1 MRGKNREKIL
11 EAGYNLFYQN
21 GFEATGVQEI
31 ANASSVPKGSF
42 YNYFSSKTN
51 FAVEVIELYAD
62 RQAAYLQENL
72 LQGDES
78 PLTRLKN
85 LFESWE
91 EQFFD
96 VGATGCLA
104 GNLSQELA
112 NHEEPVRIALHSAL
126 CKLESFFATIVR
138 QAQNADE
145 VSIDINAEET
155 GAFLYNGWQGAIMR
169 SKVTRTTDP
178 MRYFIDLVF
187 TKVLK

>member
-11 EAGYNLFYQN
+11 EAGYDLFYQN

-62 RQAAYLQENL
+62 RQTAYLQENL
-72 LQGDES
+72 LQGDAS
-78 PLTRLKN
+78 PLTRLKD
-85 LFESWE
+85 LFEDWE
-91 EQFFD
+91 EQFFK
-96 VGATGCLA
+96 VGAAGCLA

-112 NHEEPVRIALHSAL
+112 NHEEPIRIALHSAL
-126 CKLESFFATIVR
+126 CRLEGFFVTIVR
-138 QAQNADE
+138 QAQQAGE
-145 VSIDINAEET
+145 IPIDIGAEET
-155 GAFLYNGWQGAIMR
+155 GAFLYNGWQGAILR
-169 SKVTRTTDP
+169 AKVTQNTDP
-178 MRYFIDLVF
+178 MRHFINLVF